1 MGYVN
6 SLEGI
11 SVPFKK
17 SMKNIPMLRRNQVPP
32 PQCRELV
39 GLPQGE
45 PPRPRPM
52 MGFST
57 FNVPST
63 VYSIIF
69 FQRRFALKC
78 WNMSQKCLEV
88 DIQYP

>member
-1 MGYVN
+1 VGYVN

-69 FQRRFALKC
+69 FGKEICPQ
-78 WNMSQKCLEV
+78 MLEHV
-88 DIQYP
+88 TKMFGS